1 MTLLNFLRTTN
12 ATNVN
17 DSLYNVWKFYRS
29 GFDTQDFMREYDLSA
44 EDMYWGIKQSF
55 ANVQH
60 ALTNR
65 TNIDYNLS
73 RHEANSQVVL
83 GNVRDVCR
91 SKLYKA
97 FQNMLDI
104 IQEEFIECNDCGC
117 IEPTDDSL
125 FVAGYDNYVGSCC
138 SGNYRWHEGHEE
150 YYHEDDYPYDD
161 EDEEDDG
168 YYRGVYG
175 YDYDVCEQLNPI
187 YHGNEKRLL
196 ATEIE
201 VERRNDCS
209 EDIAED
215 VGRTMQDFALCK
227 HDGSLNN
234 GFEIVSAPATITA
247 LKQGWTKFCEANY
260 SDQLSAWHTSTCG
273 MHIHVDRASL
283 TPLEIGKLLVFV
295 NGKSNSKFM
304 EAIAGRD
311 SHQWSAKKYKT
322 IKDALHR
329 SDKYEALA
337 THKPKTIE
345 FRIFRGNIAKQGIM
359 RNIEFVDALCNFVRT
374 VGMDKDTDTV
384 NRLSYTNFIEYMNTS
399 ENKGSYPYLF
409 SWLVRKGYNKG
420 RTKNI
425 QNESE
430 ES

>member
-1 MTLLNFLRTTN
+1 MTLLNYLRTTN
-12 ATNVN
+12 AHAVN
-17 DSLYNVWKFYRS
+17 DSLYNVWKFYRN
-29 GFDTQDFMREYDLSA
+29 GFDTQDYILEYDISTT
-44 EDMYWGIKQSF
+44 EMWNSVRENF
-55 ANVQH
+55 
-60 ALTNR
+60 
-65 TNIDYNLS
+65 NIIRSVLRNSDNKYNLS
-73 RHEANSQVVL
+73 THGGSELSRSIWQSQ
-83 GNVRDVCR
+83 
-91 SKLYKA
+91 LYKA
-97 FQNMLDI
+97 FHNMLDI
-104 IQEEFIECNDCGC
+104 VQDEYIVCYDCGE
-117 IEPTDDSL
+117 IELRDHAIY
-125 FVAGYDNYVGSCC
+125 VAGCDDYVGECC
-138 SGNYRWHEGHEE
+138 SSNYRWHENHDE
-150 YYHEDDYPYDD
+150 YYHEDDYPYD
-161 EDEEDDG
+161 EDSDDG

-175 YDYDVCEQLNPI
+175 YDYDVTEQLSPI
-187 YHGNEKRLL
+187 YHGNEKRLM

-201 VERRNDCS
+201 VERRNNCS

-215 VGRTMQDFALCK
+215 VSQTLRGFALCK

-234 GFEIVSAPATITA
+234 GFEIVTAPATITA
-247 LKQGWTKFCEANY
+247 LKEGWNKFCEANY
-260 SDQLSAWHTSTCG
+260 SDQLSSWHTSTCG
-273 MHIHVDRASL
+273 MHIHVDRKSL

-295 NGKSNSKFM
+295 NGRYNSQFM

-311 SHQWSAKKYKT
+311 SQQWSAKKYKG
-322 IKDALHR
+322 IKDALQR

-337 THKPKTIE
+337 THKPRTIE
-345 FRIFRGNIAKQGIM
+345 FRVFKGNIGKQGIM

-384 NRLSYTNFIEYMNTS
+384 NRLSYANFVEYMNTS

>member
-1 MTLLNFLRTTN
+1 MTLLSKLRNENCLNFGISFYQMYIHLKYDNYSTSDFTDEYG
-12 ATNVN
+12 VE
-17 DSLYNVWKFYRS
+17 DIDLY
-29 GFDTQDFMREYDLSA
+29 E
-44 EDMYWGIKQSF
+44 GIKDAYERVRHLIRASILNADRHNPSRAF
-55 ANVQH
+55 SLERH
-60 ALTNR
+60 FS
-65 TNIDYNLS
+65 NLYAS
-73 RHEANSQVVL
+73 ISDR
-83 GNVRDVCR
+83 
-91 SKLYKA
+91 YT
-97 FQNMLDI
+97 
-104 IQEEFIECNDCGC
+104 ECHDCDC
-117 IEPTDDSL
+117 TTEMDDTIY
-125 FVAGYDNYVGSCC
+125 VAGVDNYVGSCC
-138 SGNYRWHEGHEE
+138 SDNYRYHEGHDE
-150 YYHEDDYPYDD
+150 YYHDDDYPYDD
-161 EDEEDDG
+161 EEDDG
-168 YYRGVYG
+168 YHNGVYG
-175 YDYDVCEQLNPI
+175 YDYDVTEQLSPI

-209 EDIAED
+209 SSIAED
-215 VGRTMQDFALCK
+215 VGQTMRNFALCK

-234 GFEIVSAPATITA
+234 GFEIVSAPATISA
-247 LKQGWTKFCEANY
+247 LKEGWTKFCEANY
-260 SDQLSAWHTSTCG
+260 SDQLSSWHTSTCG
-273 MHIHVDRASL
+273 MHIHVDRTSL

-295 NGKSNSKFM
+295 NGKANARFM
-304 EAIAGRD
+304 ESIAGRD
-311 SHQWSAKKYKT
+311 SRQWSVKKFKG
-322 IKDALHR
+322 IKDALQR

-345 FRIFRGNIAKQGIM
+345 FRVFRGNIAKQGIM

-384 NRLSYTNFIEYMNTS
+384 NRLSYTNFVSYMNTS

>member
-1 MTLLNFLRTTN
+1 MTLLSKLRNENCLNFGSSLSLYGMYDHLKYDDYSPSDFEDAYGIEGIELYESIKDAYDRIRHFLRSDIFVN
-12 ATNVN
+12 ADRH
-17 DSLYNVWKFYRS
+17 DSSRAYSLERHFSN
-29 GFDTQDFMREYDLSA
+29 L
-44 EDMYWGIKQSF
+44 F
-55 ANVQH
+55 A
-60 ALTNR
+60 T
-65 TNIDYNLS
+65 ISESY
-73 RHEANSQVVL
+73 
-83 GNVRDVCR
+83 
-91 SKLYKA
+91 
-97 FQNMLDI
+97 
-104 IQEEFIECNDCGC
+104 IECNDCGG
-117 IEPTDDSL
+117 IDDQNDSIY
-125 FVAGYDNYVGSCC
+125 VAGYDNYVGSCC
-138 SGNYRWHEGHEE
+138 SDNYRYHEQHDE
-150 YYHEDDYPYDD
+150 YYHDDDYPYDEDD
-161 EDEEDDG
+161 EDG
-168 YYRGVYG
+168 YYNGVYG
-175 YDYDVCEQLNPI
+175 YDYDVTEQLSPI

-209 EDIAED
+209 SNIAEM
-215 VGRTMQDFALCK
+215 VATTMDNFALCK

-234 GFEIVSAPATITA
+234 GFEIVSAPATISA
-247 LKQGWTKFCEANY
+247 LKEGWTKFCEANY
-260 SDQLSAWHTSTCG
+260 SDQLSSWHTSTCG
-273 MHIHVDRASL
+273 MHIHVDRTSL

-311 SHQWSAKKYKT
+311 SRQWSAKKYKT
-322 IKDALHR
+322 IKDALQR

-359 RNIEFVDALCNFVRT
+359 RNIEFVDALCNFVST
-374 VGMDKDTDTV
+374 VGMDKNTDTV

>member
-1 MTLLNFLRTTN
+1 MTLLSRLRNENCLNF
-12 ATNVN
+12 N
-17 DSLYNVWKFYRS
+17 DSLSLYGMYDHLKYDRYTYTDFEDTYGVEGVDLYESIKDAYTTVKRLIRS
-29 GFDTQDFMREYDLSA
+29 DISVNA
-44 EDMYWGIKQSF
+44 ER
-55 ANVQH
+55 H
-60 ALTNR
+60 CP
-65 TNIDYNLS
+65 S
-73 RHEANSQVVL
+73 RAFSLERHFS
-83 GNVRDVCR
+83 
-91 SKLYKA
+91 SLYTA
-97 FQNMLDI
+97 I
-104 IQEEFIECNDCGC
+104 AEHYIECNDCGDTSC
-117 IEPTDDSL
+117 QNDSIY
-125 FVAGYDNYVGSCC
+125 VAGYDNYVGSCC
-138 SGNYRWHEGHEE
+138 SDNYRYHESHDE
-150 YYHEDDYPYDD
+150 YYHDDDYPYDD
-161 EDEEDDG
+161 DEDYDDDG
-168 YYRGVYG
+168 YHNGVYG
-175 YDYDVCEQLNPI
+175 YDYDVTEQLSPI

-209 EDIAED
+209 SNIAEM
-215 VGRTMQDFALCK
+215 VSTTMNNFALCK

-234 GFEIVSAPATITA
+234 GFEIVTAPATISA
-247 LKQGWTKFCEANY
+247 LKEGWTKFCEANY
-260 SDQLSAWHTSTCG
+260 SDQLSSWHTGTCG
-273 MHIHVDRASL
+273 MHIHVDRTSL

-295 NGKSNSKFM
+295 NGKANSKFM

-311 SHQWSAKKYKT
+311 SRQWSAKKYKG
-322 IKDALHR
+322 IKDALQR

-345 FRIFRGNIAKQGIM
+345 FRVFRGNIAKQGIM

-384 NRLSYTNFIEYMNTS
+384 NRLSYTNFVSYMNTS

>member
-1 MTLLNFLRTTN
+1 MWNSVRENFNIIRSVLRN
-12 ATNVN
+12 SDN
-17 DSLYNVWKFYRS
+17 K
-29 GFDTQDFMREYDLSA
+29 
-44 EDMYWGIKQSF
+44 
-55 ANVQH
+55 
-60 ALTNR
+60 
-65 TNIDYNLS
+65 YNLS
-73 RHEANSQVVL
+73 THGGSELSRSIWQSQ
-83 GNVRDVCR
+83 
-91 SKLYKA
+91 LYKA
-97 FQNMLDI
+97 FHNMLDI
-104 IQEEFIECNDCGC
+104 VQDEYIVCYDCGE
-117 IEPTDDSL
+117 IELRDHAIY
-125 FVAGYDNYVGSCC
+125 VAGCDDYVGECC
-138 SGNYRWHEGHEE
+138 SSNYRWHENHDE
-150 YYHEDDYPYDD
+150 YYHEDDYPYD
-161 EDEEDDG
+161 EDSDDG

-175 YDYDVCEQLNPI
+175 YDYDVTEQLSPI
-187 YHGNEKRLL
+187 YHGNEKRLM

-201 VERRNDCS
+201 VERRNNCS

-215 VGRTMQDFALCK
+215 VSQTLRGFALCK

-234 GFEIVSAPATITA
+234 GFEIVTAPATITA
-247 LKQGWTKFCEANY
+247 LKEGWNKFCEANY
-260 SDQLSAWHTSTCG
+260 SDQLSSWHTSTCG
-273 MHIHVDRASL
+273 MHIHVDRKSL

-295 NGKSNSKFM
+295 NGRYNSQFM

-311 SHQWSAKKYKT
+311 SQQWSAKKYKG
-322 IKDALHR
+322 IKDALQR

-337 THKPKTIE
+337 THKPRTIE

-384 NRLSYTNFIEYMNTS
+384 NRLSYANFVEYMNTS

>member
-1 MTLLNFLRTTN
+1 MTLLNYLRTTN
-12 ATNVN
+12 AHAVN
-17 DSLYNVWKFYRS
+17 DSLYNVWKFYRN
-29 GFDTQDFMREYDLSA
+29 GFDTQDYMLEHDISTNDMWNSVREN
-44 EDMYWGIKQSF
+44 F
-55 ANVQH
+55 
-60 ALTNR
+60 
-65 TNIDYNLS
+65 NIIRDVLRNHDNKYNLS
-73 RHEANSQVVL
+73 THGGSDLSRSVWQ
-83 GNVRDVCR
+83 

-97 FQNMLDI
+97 FLNMVDI
-104 IQEEFIECNDCGC
+104 VQDEYIVCYDCGE
-117 IEPTDDSL
+117 IEPRDHAIY
-125 FVAGYDNYVGSCC
+125 VAGCDDYVGECC
-138 SGNYRWHEGHEE
+138 SSNYRYHDEHDE
-150 YYHEDDYPYDD
+150 YYHEDDYPYD
-161 EDEEDDG
+161 EDSDDG

-175 YDYDVCEQLNPI
+175 YDYDVTEQLSPI
-187 YHGNEKRLL
+187 RHGNETRLL

-215 VGRTMQDFALCK
+215 VGRTMRGFALCK

-234 GFEIVSAPATITA
+234 GFEIVTAPATITA
-247 LKQGWTKFCEANY
+247 LKEGWNKFCEANY
-260 SDQLSAWHTSTCG
+260 SDQLSSWHTSTCG
-273 MHIHVDRASL
+273 MHIHVDRKSL

-295 NGKSNSKFM
+295 NGRCNSQFM

-311 SHQWSAKKYKT
+311 SHQWSAKKYKG
-322 IKDALHR
+322 IKDALQR

-337 THKPKTIE
+337 THKPRTIE

-384 NRLSYTNFIEYMNTS
+384 NRLSYANFVEYMNTS

>member
-1 MTLLNFLRTTN
+1 MTLLSKLRNENCLNCDLSLYGMYYHLKYDRYDASDFTDQYGVEGIELYENIKDAYDMVRRFLRSDIFVN
-12 ATNVN
+12 ADRHNSSRAY
-17 DSLYNVWKFYRS
+17 SLERHFSN
-29 GFDTQDFMREYDLSA
+29 L
-44 EDMYWGIKQSF
+44 F
-55 ANVQH
+55 A
-60 ALTNR
+60 T
-65 TNIDYNLS
+65 ISESY
-73 RHEANSQVVL
+73 
-83 GNVRDVCR
+83 
-91 SKLYKA
+91 
-97 FQNMLDI
+97 
-104 IQEEFIECNDCGC
+104 IECNDCG
-117 IEPTDDSL
+117 EVAHQDDSIY
-125 FVAGYDNYVGSCC
+125 VAGYDNYVGSCC
-138 SGNYRWHEGHEE
+138 SDNYRYHEQHDE
-150 YYHEDDYPYDD
+150 YYHDDDYPYDD
-161 EDEEDDG
+161 EDGDG
-168 YYRGVYG
+168 YYNGVYG
-175 YDYDVCEQLNPI
+175 YDYDVTEQLSPI

-209 EDIAED
+209 SNIAEM
-215 VGRTMQDFALCK
+215 VATTMDNFALCK
-227 HDGSLNN
+227 HDGSLQN

-247 LKQGWTKFCEANY
+247 LKEGWIKFCEANY
-260 SDQLSAWHTSTCG
+260 SDQLSSWHTETCG
-273 MHIHVDRASL
+273 MHIHVDRTSL

-295 NGKSNSKFM
+295 NGKANARFM
-304 EAIAGRD
+304 ESIAGRD
-311 SHQWSAKKYKT
+311 SRQWSAKKYKG
-322 IKDALHR
+322 IKDALQR

-384 NRLSYTNFIEYMNTS
+384 NRLSYTNFVSYMNTS

>member
-1 MTLLNFLRTTN
+1 MTLLSKLRNENCLNFGSKL
-12 ATNVN
+12 
-17 DSLYNVWKFYRS
+17 SLYGMYAHLKYDNYS
-29 GFDTQDFMREYDLSA
+29 SSDFTDEYGV
-44 EDMYWGIKQSF
+44 EDIELYEGIKDAYERVRHLVRSSYLNADRHNASRSYSLERHI
-55 ANVQH
+55 AN
-60 ALTNR
+60 
-65 TNIDYNLS
+65 
-73 RHEANSQVVL
+73 
-83 GNVRDVCR
+83 
-91 SKLYKA
+91 LYES
-97 FQNMLDI
+97 MSDSYT
-104 IQEEFIECNDCGC
+104 ECNDCGC
-117 IEPTDDSL
+117 TAHMDDSIY
-125 FVAGYDNYVGSCC
+125 VAGYDNYVGSCC
-138 SGNYRWHEGHEE
+138 SDNYRYHEGHDE
-150 YYHEDDYPYDD
+150 YYHDDDYPY
-161 EDEEDDG
+161 DEEDDG
-168 YYRGVYG
+168 YHNGVYG
-175 YDYDVCEQLNPI
+175 YDYDVTEQLSPI

-209 EDIAED
+209 SNIAEM
-215 VGRTMQDFALCK
+215 VSTTMDNFALCK

-234 GFEIVSAPATITA
+234 GFEIVSAPATISA
-247 LKQGWTKFCEANY
+247 LKEGWTKFCEANY
-260 SDQLSAWHTSTCG
+260 SDQLSSWHTETCG
-273 MHIHVDRASL
+273 MHIHVDRTSL

-295 NGKSNSKFM
+295 NGKANARFM
-304 EAIAGRD
+304 ESIAGRD
-311 SHQWSAKKYKT
+311 SRQWSVKKFKG
-322 IKDALHR
+322 IKDALQR

-345 FRIFRGNIAKQGIM
+345 FRVFRGNIAKQGIM

-384 NRLSYTNFIEYMNTS
+384 NRLSYTNFVSYMNTS